1 MTPEKNSPKAPLN
14 LSLLK
19 SSPVFARYQYIFNI
33 AIEAVFLNKFRSV
46 LTALGIIFGVAAVI
60 AMMAIGNGAQKEI
73 LDQMKLVGV
82 NNIIITPKVESS
94 KGSSG
99 QESGQSDSQS
109 QTSEK
114 SKSKFSPGLSLKDAE
129 SIKRMVPTVK
139 RVSPVVIFEADVIRD
154 AVRHSTKI
162 SGVTPDFFE
171 LFNLELQQGEMFN
184 FEQLKEGKAVCLI
197 GSTIQSK
204 FFPNGSPIG
213 QDIKCGRLW
222 LKVIGVLKKKEVNQ
236 SSMENLGISDY
247 NNSIFAPVQTLMRR
261 VKDRTMVTAASL
273 HGSEYANYG
282 DVVFFS
288 SSDGEQ
294 VAKNQV
300 DKIIV
305 QVKESGQINPTTDI
319 LKRMLLRRHQEV
331 EDFEIKVPEL
341 LLKQEQ
347 RTKDIF
353 NIVLGAIASISLLV
367 GGIGIMNIML
377 ASVMERIKEIGIRRA
392 IGATKRD
399 IVLQFLMEATFLSIT
414 GGLIGIMLGI
424 ILSKLIMQFTSI
436 LTIISPVSIIIS
448 FGVSASVG
456 IIFGYMPAKRASVAD
471 PVESLRHE

>member
-1 MTPEKNSPKAPLN
+1 VLE
-14 LSLLK
+14 
-19 SSPVFARYQYIFNI
+19 RYQYIFNI
-33 AIEAVFLNKFRSV
+33 ALEAVFLNKFRSM

-82 NNIIITPKVESS
+82 NNIIITPKIEK
-94 KGSSG
+94 KGSSN
-99 QESGQSDSQS
+99 QNSSQS
-109 QTSEK
+109 SSTTSSNDK
-114 SKSKFSPGLSLKDAE
+114 NKNKFSPGLSLKDAE
-129 SIKRMVPTVK
+129 SIREVIPTVLK
-139 RVSPVVIFEADVIRD
+139 VSPVVIYDADVIRD
-154 AVRHSTKI
+154 AVRYSTKI
-162 SGVTPDFFE
+162 SGVTPDFFD
-171 LFNLELQQGEMFN
+171 LFNIDLQQGDMFTAQ
-184 FEQLKEGKAVCLI
+184 ELKDGKSVCII

-204 FFPNGSPIG
+204 FFPNGSAIG

-222 LKVIGVLKKKEVNQ
+222 LKVKGVLRKKEVNQ
-236 SSMENLGISDY
+236 STMENLGISDY
-247 NNSIFAPVQTLMRR
+247 NNSVFAPIQTMMRR
-261 VKDRTMVTAASL
+261 VKDRTMVTASSL
-273 HGSEYANYG
+273 HGSSYEMDFG
-282 DVVFFS
+282 DMVIAGS
-288 SSDGEQ
+288 TEGDEL
-294 VAKNQV
+294 AKNQV
-300 DKIIV
+300 DKIVV
-305 QVKESGQINPTTDI
+305 QVKQSSQIPPTTEL
-319 LKRMLLRRHQEV
+319 LKRMLLRRHQKL

-353 NIVLGAIASISLLV
+353 NIVLGCIAGISLLV

-399 IVLQFLMEATFLSIT
+399 IVLQFLMEATLLSIS
-414 GGLIGIMLGI
+414 GGLVGIVLGI
-424 ILSKLIMQFTSI
+424 IFSKIIMQFTSI

-456 IIFGYMPAKRASVAD
+456 IIFGYMPAKQASVAD

>member
-1 MTPEKNSPKAPLN
+1 MFE
-14 LSLLK
+14 
-19 SSPVFARYQYIFNI
+19 RYQYIFNI
-33 AIEAVFLNKFRSV
+33 ALEAVFLNKFRSM

-82 NNIIITPKVESS
+82 NNIIITPKIEKN
-94 KGSSG
+94 KGSSTQG
-99 QESGQSDSQS
+99 SDQSTS
-109 QTSEK
+109 QTSSNDK
-114 SKSKFSPGLSLKDAE
+114 NKGKFSPGLSLKDAE
-129 SIKRMVPTVK
+129 SIRFMIPTVQK
-139 RVSPVVIFEADVIRD
+139 VSPVVIYEADVIRE
-154 AVRHSTKI
+154 AVRYTTKI

-171 LFNLELQQGEMFN
+171 LFNIDLQQGDMFN
-184 FEQLKEGKAVCLI
+184 TEQLREGKAVCII

-204 FFPNGSPIG
+204 FFPNGSAIG
-213 QDIKCGRLW
+213 QEIKCGRLW
-222 LKVIGVLKKKEVNQ
+222 LKVIGVLRKKEVNQ
-236 SSMENLGISDY
+236 STMENLGISDY
-247 NNSIFAPVQTLMRR
+247 NNSVFAPIQTLMRR
-261 VKDRTMVTAASL
+261 VKDRTMVTSASL
-273 HGSEYANYG
+273 HGSSIMDFG
-282 DVVFFS
+282 DMVFMS
-288 SSDGEQ
+288 SQEGDELS
-294 VAKNQV
+294 KNQV
-300 DKIIV
+300 DKIVV
-305 QVKESGQINPTTDI
+305 QVKQSSQINPTTDL
-319 LKRMLLRRHQEV
+319 LKRMLLRRHQKM

-353 NIVLGAIASISLLV
+353 NIVLGCIAGISLLV

-399 IVLQFLMEATFLSIT
+399 ITLQFLMEATLLSIS
-414 GGLIGIMLGI
+414 GGLIGIVLGI
-424 ILSKLIMQFTSI
+424 IFSKIIMQFTSI